1 MRYFI
6 LLISCVLYSCTDN
19 ATLQKY
25 FVENSESAGFFTI
38 DIAPSILKTDAL
50 TLTSEEIAA
59 LEAFKKMNILA
70 FKKDSI
76 NAETYK
82 LEINKVNAIFKDEK
96 YESLIKYGSNTNGA
110 ALYFVGETD
119 KIDEFVVVANQEEAG
134 FAVVRILGDQM
145 DINHVMTLFQLL
157 QKSNI
162 DMEQLK
168 PLKEFMR

>member
-6 LLISCVLYSCTDN
+6 VLISYMLYSCSDN
-19 ATLQKY
+19 ASLQKY
-25 FVENSESAGFFTI
+25 FVENSESTEFFAI
-38 DIAPSILKTDAL
+38 DIAPSILKIDAL
-50 TLTSEEIAA
+50 TLTSDETAA
-59 LEAFKKMNILA
+59 LDAFKKMNILA

-76 NAETYK
+76 NDGKYK
-82 LEINKVNAIFKDEK
+82 SEMTKVNAILKDEQ
-96 YESLIKYGSNTNGA
+96 YESLIKYGSNTNGT

-134 FAVVRILGDQM
+134 FVVVRILGDKM

-157 QKSNI
+157 QKSNV

>member
-6 LLISCVLYSCTDN
+6 VLISCMLYSCSDN

-25 FVENSESAGFFTI
+25 FVENSESPEFFTI

-50 TLTSEEIAA
+50 TLISEENAA
-59 LEAFKKMNILA
+59 LEAFKKINILA
-70 FKKDSI
+70 FQKDSI
-76 NAETYK
+76 NDGKYK
-82 LEINKVNAIFKDEK
+82 SEMTKVNAILKDEQ

-134 FAVVRILGDQM
+134 FVVVRILGDKM

-157 QKSNI
+157 QKSNV